1 MSGQIKL
8 TAVNKEIVM
17 KSTVDHELQ
26 SHVQELIRLARDGE
40 LGFQSAGD
48 SLEAGDLLR
57 DELFSFSAQR
67 GEFKR
72 ELESAALALGFEPAS
87 SGSIAG
93 AAHRGWMSVRNA
105 VSTTD
110 RTAIL
115 AECERGE
122 ELAARKFAEAS
133 LLALPPTIAE
143 IVRRQS
149 RAIESTYERIRSLHA
164 NESVAS
170 R

>member
-1 MSGQIKL
+1 MSGTKQQRSH
-8 TAVNKEIVM
+8 AM
-17 KSTVDHELQ
+17 KSKLDRETQ
-26 SHVQELIRLARDGE
+26 SHIQELIRLARDGE
-40 LGFQSAGD
+40 LGFQAAGD

-72 ELESAALALGFEPAS
+72 ELETAALAVGFEPDA
-87 SGSIAG
+87 SGSVAG

-110 RTAIL
+110 RAAIL

-149 RAIESTYERIRSLHA
+149 RSIESTYDRIRSLHA